1 MLSMPQGFV
10 SAPRVITS
18 ALGAGIGRVGVVFG
32 FLLFAM
38 VFFAVLGIQL
48 VGNAGDYHNR
58 SFFLIISP
66 IQKRACAYKFLLLG
80 RGGESNFVG
89 MSGDFHNGSH
99 K

>member
-58 SFFLIISP
+58 SFSPPLKTCMRLQVFL
-66 IQKRACAYKFLLLG
+66 FL
-80 RGGESNFVG
+80 GGQSNFVG

>member
-58 SFFLIISP
+58 SFSPPLKTCMRLQVFL
-66 IQKRACAYKFLLLG
+66 F
-80 RGGESNFVG
+80 
-89 MSGDFHNGSH
+89 
-99 K
+99 